1 MKKIVA
7 CFMILLTVSVAF
19 HLNMLYAKADVS
31 APIEEPEGLLG
42 QSALLMD
49 AENGR
54 VLFEKEG
61 YRQMPMASTTKIL
74 TCLVALE
81 QADGEDIVMVSAN
94 AASQPDVQM
103 NICEGEEYRLLD
115 LLYGMMLAS
124 YNDVAVAV
132 AEHVG
137 QTVEGF
143 AHMMNE
149 KAEQLGCQN
158 SYFIT
163 PNGLDA
169 QDENG
174 VHHTTA
180 YDLALILSAAIQN
193 ETFLTIT
200 QTNSYTVNELNGKR
214 SASADNHNALLLS
227 MEGMISGKTGF
238 TGDAGYCYAGA
249 VQKDGKTLVAVTL
262 ACGWPPHKTYK
273 WTDMVKLFT
282 YGLDYYDKITFDTS
296 EIKLPEK
303 LTVDDGQGDT
313 CGASAFVEPLLE
325 EEQFDL
331 LLREDEDLALSVELP
346 DKLDAPVREGDVIGK
361 IYYTLNNETVK
372 ERQILADR
380 TVLQIDFVWMLFQT
394 MRYFELA
401 VS

>member
-7 CFMILLTVSVAF
+7 CFMILLTLSAVF
-19 HLNMLYAKADVS
+19 HLNMLYAKADVTG
-31 APIEEPEGLLG
+31 PIEEPEGLLG

-49 AENGR
+49 ADSGR
-54 VLFEKEG
+54 VLFEKDG
-61 YRQMPMASTTKIL
+61 HRQMPMASTTKIL

-81 QADGEDIVMVSAN
+81 QADPEDIVTVSSE

-103 NICEGEEYRLLD
+103 NICVGEEYRLLD
-115 LLYGMMLAS
+115 LLYGMMLES

-137 QTVEGF
+137 GTAEGF
-143 AHMMNE
+143 AERMNE
-149 KAEQLGCQN
+149 KAVQLGCQD

-169 QDENG
+169 QDEKD

-200 QTNSYTVNELNGKR
+200 QTNSYTIHELNGKR
-214 SASADNHNALLLS
+214 SVAANNHNSLLSS
-227 MEGMISGKTGF
+227 MEGALSGKTGF

-249 VQKDGKTLVAVTL
+249 VQKEGKTLVAVTL

-273 WTDMVKLFT
+273 WTDMAKLFS
-282 YGLDYYDKITFDTS
+282 YGLDYYDKITFDTA
-296 EIKLPEK
+296 EIELPEEFI
-303 LTVDDGQGDT
+303 VDDGQSSLYGKN
-313 CGASAFVEPLLE
+313 SYVEPVLE
-325 EEQFDL
+325 GEQFDF
-331 LLREDEDLALSVELP
+331 LLREDEELVLSVDIPE
-346 DKLDAPVREGDVIGK
+346 KLHAPVKEGQVIGK
-361 IYYTLNNETVK
+361 ISYTLNNEMVN

-380 TVLQIDFVWMLFQT
+380 TVLQIDFKWMLSQT
-394 MRYFELA
+394 LYYFDSAFL
-401 VS
+401 